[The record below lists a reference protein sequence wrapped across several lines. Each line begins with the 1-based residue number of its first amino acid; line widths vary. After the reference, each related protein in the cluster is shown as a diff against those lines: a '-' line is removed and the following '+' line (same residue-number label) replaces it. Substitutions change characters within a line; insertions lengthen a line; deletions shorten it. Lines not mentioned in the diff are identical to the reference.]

1 MPWKFVC
8 DLSFLEVLQTIIWLI
23 MKGNEEI
30 EKIEKYSQKPS
41 ELCTN
46 LSACLCVCVCMWV
59 VIVAYYFVLMYKWCL
74 VYVCVKIYTQR
85 DKFEVVYRIGKRSC
99 S

>member
-8 DLSFLEVLQTIIWLI
+8 DLRFHEVLQTTIIRQI

-30 EKIEKYSQKPS
+30 KKYSQKPL

-46 LSACLCVCVCMWV
+46 L
-59 VIVAYYFVLMYKWCL
+59 
-74 VYVCVKIYTQR
+74 YVCL
-85 DKFEVVYRIGKRSC
+85 
-99 S
+99 